1 MASLGAR
8 PTIVTGGCL
17 CQGVRFE
24 INFAPEHDWK
34 HGPHTC
40 QCTQCRKNCG
50 SIIYHFHTV
59 KNSELTWLSK
69 ATYAEYNSSPGCYRA
84 FCQKCGS
91 SLGWTDGDTEIELAV
106 GSFDEEFLV
115 GERDGDGMGLG
126 AYGVA
131 LANPEGDHFYV
142 KNEIK
147 GVTDEVSA
155 KGTRFRT
162 VTKDGPE
169 KSN

>member
-1 MASLGAR
+1 
-8 PTIVTGGCL
+8 
-17 CQGVRFE
+17 
-24 INFAPEHDWK
+24 
-34 HGPHTC
+34 
-40 QCTQCRKNCG
+40 
-50 SIIYHFHTV
+50 
-59 KNSELTWLSK
+59 
-69 ATYAEYNSSPGCYRA
+69 
-84 FCQKCGS
+84 
-91 SLGWTDGDTEIELAV
+91 LGWTDGDTEIELAV

-169 KSN
+169 KSS